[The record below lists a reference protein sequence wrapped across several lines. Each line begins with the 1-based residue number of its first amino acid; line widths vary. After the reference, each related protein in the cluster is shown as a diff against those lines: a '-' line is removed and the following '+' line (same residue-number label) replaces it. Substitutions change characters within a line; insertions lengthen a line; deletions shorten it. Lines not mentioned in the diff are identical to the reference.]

1 MRLILDPAVRLYD
14 GGRVLAARGRIIGLA
29 EGGPAA
35 LRALLADTATP
46 AQRRL
51 GERLL
56 DAGFAHPRPDPRPH
70 ADVTIVIPVKDD
82 APGLAR
88 CLAALAPAPPPATS
102 PPPAT
107 TRPAAPPPP
116 ATTQPAAPP
125 PAAPPPTATPPA
137 ATPPAASPPPA
148 GPFTPRVIVVDDG
161 SRDPVAIARAA
172 HPARVVRRERCGGP
186 AAARNTGLDHART
199 ELVAFLDADTI
210 PSADWVERLAG
221 HFDDPRVKA
230 VAPRIRAANRRR
242 SPLDLGARRS
252 VPYVPSA
259 ALIVRTPVRFDETLR
274 YGEDVDLVWRL
285 QDAGHRV
292 VYDPSVVVLH
302 HERDTLRRRFR
313 YGTSAAPLAARHPAR
328 LRHIHLTR
336 PRPLALARVLQA
348 KHVPRH
354 VALVWTVRSLEQSA
368 VGIAHLASAYGL
380 GVAWGKIRGLPTISG
395 PRIP

>member
-14 GGRVLAARGRIIGLA
+14 GGRVLAARGRVIRLT

-46 AQRRL
+46 TQRRL

-56 DAGFAHPRPDPRPH
+56 DAGFAHPRPAPKSTTDI
-70 ADVTIVIPVKDD
+70 TIVIPAKDD
-82 APGLAR
+82 AAGLAR
-88 CLAALAPAPPPATS
+88 CLAALAGKP
-102 PPPAT
+102 
-107 TRPAAPPPP
+107 
-116 ATTQPAAPP
+116 PP
-125 PAAPPPTATPPA
+125 PAAPALL
-137 ATPPAASPPPA
+137 
-148 GPFTPRVIVVDDG
+148 RVIVVDDG
-161 SRDPVAIARAA
+161 SRDPAAILGAA

-186 AAARNTGLDHART
+186 AAARNTGLDHAPT

-210 PSADWVERLAG
+210 PPPDWIERLAG

-242 SPLDLGARRS
+242 SPLDLGPDRN

-259 ALIVRTPVRFDETLR
+259 ALLVRTPVRFDEALR

-285 QDAGHRV
+285 QAAGHRV
-292 VYDPSVVVLH
+292 VYDPSVVVHH

-313 YGTSAAPLAARHPAR
+313 YGTSAAPLAARHPTR
-328 LRHIHLTR
+328 LRHVNLAR
-336 PRPLALARVLQA
+336 PRPLALARRLHA
-348 KHVPRH
+348 RGIPRH
-354 VALVWTVRSLEQSA
+354 VALVWTVQSLEQTA
-368 VGIAHLASAYGL
+368 VDVAHLASAYGL

>member
-14 GGRVLAARGRIIGLA
+14 GGRVLAARGRIIRLA

-56 DAGFAHPRPDPRPH
+56 DAGFAHPRPAPKPD

-88 CLAALAPAPPPATS
+88 CLAALTPA
-102 PPPAT
+102 
-107 TRPAAPPPP
+107 
-116 ATTQPAAPP
+116 
-125 PAAPPPTATPPA
+125 
-137 ATPPAASPPPA
+137 
-148 GPFTPRVIVVDDG
+148 PRVIVVDDG
-161 SRDPVAIARAA
+161 SRDPIAIVRAA

-210 PSADWVERLAG
+210 PPSDWVERLAG
-221 HFDDPRVKA
+221 HFDDPRVMA
-230 VAPRIRAANRRR
+230 AAPRIRAANRRR
-242 SPLDLGARRS
+242 SPLDLGPHRN

-259 ALIVRTPVRFDETLR
+259 ALIVRTPVRFDEALR

-302 HERDTLRRRFR
+302 HERATLRRRFR
-313 YGTSAAPLAARHPAR
+313 YGTSAAPLAARHPTR
-328 LRHIHLTR
+328 LRHVDLTP

-348 KHVPRH
+348 KHVPRR
-354 VALVWTVRSLEQSA
+354 VALVWTARSLEQSA
-368 VGIAHLASAYGL
+368 NGLAHLASAYGL

>member
-14 GGRVLAARGRIIGLA
+14 GGRVLAARGRIIRLA

-56 DAGFAHPRPDPRPH
+56 DAGFAHPRPAPKPD

-88 CLAALAPAPPPATS
+88 CLAALAPPTPPL
-102 PPPAT
+102 
-107 TRPAAPPPP
+107 
-116 ATTQPAAPP
+116 AAPP
-125 PAAPPPTATPPA
+125 PAPP
-137 ATPPAASPPPA
+137 SPPPA
-148 GPFTPRVIVVDDG
+148 PPSRDAPPPPRVIVVDDG
-161 SRDPVAIARAA
+161 SRDPAAIVRAA
-172 HPARVVRRERCGGP
+172 HPARVVRRERRGGP
-186 AAARNTGLDHART
+186 AAARNTGLDAAPT

-210 PSADWVERLAG
+210 PPADWVERLAG
-221 HFDDPRVKA
+221 HFDDPRVMA

-242 SPLDLGARRS
+242 SPLDLGPGRN

-259 ALIVRTPVRFDETLR
+259 ALIVRTPVRFDEALR

-285 QDAGHRV
+285 QEAGHRV

-302 HERDTLRRRFR
+302 HERATLRRRFR

-328 LRHIHLTR
+328 LRHVDLTR

-348 KHVPRH
+348 KHVPRR
-354 VALVWTVRSLEQSA
+354 VALVWTARSLEQSA
-368 VGIAHLASAYGL
+368 NGLAHLASAYGL